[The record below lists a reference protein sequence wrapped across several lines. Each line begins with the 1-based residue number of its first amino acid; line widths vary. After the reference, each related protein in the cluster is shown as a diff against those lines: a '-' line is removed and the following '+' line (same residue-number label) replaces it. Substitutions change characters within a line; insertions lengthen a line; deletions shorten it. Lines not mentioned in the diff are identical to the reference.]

1 MTKKFTMKDIKITEA
16 NRKINQYQVERL
28 ERIIKKNGYCKGRP
42 ILVDQDGFIV
52 DGQHRYLACK
62 NLGIDAPIEQVDNF
76 DLVATLNS
84 TQLNWSLRDYVN
96 FYAVKGLEDY
106 IILDAL
112 CKEKGISPAV
122 AITIIYGKSL
132 GKVGSTKAS
141 DNPIRTGNLTIPD
154 KSPKGLAKLERK
166 VQAIL
171 DLVAQLD
178 LPKTDR
184 LITAIT
190 RLSNDSNFSFKIMQ
204 NKIAYQRSRIYRCT
218 TIQEYMTMLSNI
230 YNNKN
235 AKKVTV

>member
-1 MTKKFTMKDIKITEA
+1 MAKKFTMKDIRITEA
-16 NRKINQYQVERL
+16 NRSIKQNHVERL
-28 ERIIKKNGYCKGRP
+28 ERVIKKNGYCAGRP
-42 ILVDQDGFIV
+42 ILVDQDGLIV

-62 NLGIDAPIEQVDNF
+62 HLGIEAPIEQVDNF

-96 FYAVKGLEDY
+96 FYAVKGIADY

-112 CKEKGISPAV
+112 CKEKEISPAV
-122 AITIIYGKSL
+122 AINIIYGKSL
-132 GKVGSTKAS
+132 SKEGMARPV
-141 DNPIRTGNLTIPD
+141 DNPIRTGDFKIPD
-154 KSPKGLAKLERK
+154 KSEKGLAKLERK

-171 DLVAQLD
+171 DLVTQLG

-190 RLSNDSNFSFKIMQ
+190 RLSNDSNFSFKVMQ
-204 NKIAYQRSRIYRCT
+204 GKIAYQKSRIYRCT
-218 TIQEYMTMLSNI
+218 TIQEYMVMLSNI

-235 AKKVTV
+235 MKKVTV

>member
-1 MTKKFTMKDIKITEA
+1 MAKKFTMKDIRITEA
-16 NRKINQYQVERL
+16 NRAINPNHVERL
-28 ERIIKKNGYCKGRP
+28 EREIKKNGYCKGRP
-42 ILVDQDGFIV
+42 ILVDQDGLIV

-62 NLGIDAPIEQVDNF
+62 RLGIEAPIEQVDNF
-76 DLVATLNS
+76 NLVATLNS

-96 FYAVKGLEDY
+96 FYAVKGIADY

-122 AITIIYGKSL
+122 AINIIYGKSL
-132 GKVGSTKAS
+132 SKEGMARPN
-141 DNPIRTGNLTIPD
+141 DNPVRTGDFKIPD
-154 KSPKGLAKLERK
+154 KTEKGLAKLERK

-171 DLVAQLD
+171 DLVTQLD

-190 RLSNDSNFSFKIMQ
+190 RLSNDSNFSFRIMRD
-204 NKIAYQRSRIYRCT
+204 KIAYQRSRIYRCT
-218 TIQEYMTMLSNI
+218 TIQEYMVMLSNI

-235 AKKVTV
+235 SKKVTV

>member
-1 MTKKFTMKDIKITEA
+1 M
-16 NRKINQYQVERL
+16 
-28 ERIIKKNGYCKGRP
+28 
-42 ILVDQDGFIV
+42 
-52 DGQHRYLACK
+52 
-62 NLGIDAPIEQVDNF
+62 
-76 DLVATLNS
+76 VATLNS
-84 TQLNWSLRDYVN
+84 TQLNWSLHDYVN
-96 FYAVKGLEDY
+96 FYAVKGIEDY

-112 CKEKGISPAV
+112 CKEKGISPTVAV
-122 AITIIYGKSL
+122 SIIYGKNLSKI
-132 GKVGSTKAS
+132 GTTRAT
-141 DNPIRTGNLTIPD
+141 DNPVRTGSFVIPD
-154 KSPKGLAKLERK
+154 KSQKGLAKLERK

-204 NKIAYQRSRIYRCT
+204 NKITYQRSRIYRCT